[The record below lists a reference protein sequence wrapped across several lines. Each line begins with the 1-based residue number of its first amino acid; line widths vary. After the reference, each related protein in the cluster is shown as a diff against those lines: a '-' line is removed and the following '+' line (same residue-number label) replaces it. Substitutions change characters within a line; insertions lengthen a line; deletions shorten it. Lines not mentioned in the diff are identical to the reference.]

1 MNVIQ
6 IIAVYLAV
14 LNIIAFAAM
23 GADKWKAIHHAWRIP
38 EAVLFLVVILGGSLG
53 GFLAMHLFRHKTKHW
68 YFRYGFPVILA
79 LHLIGGAYLIGSGKI
94 VIM

>member
-1 MNVIQ
+1 MDVIW
-6 IIAVYLAV
+6 IIAAYLAAV
-14 LNIIAFAAM
+14 NIIAFTAM
-23 GADKWKAIHHAWRIP
+23 GADKWKAMHHAWRIP

-53 GFLAMHLFRHKTKHW
+53 GFLAMHIFRHKTRHW

-79 LHLIGGAYLIGSGKI
+79 LHLIAGAYLIGSGNI